1 MFRSATFKLTMWYL
15 AIVMTIS
22 LVFSVVLYQVAT
34 DELDR
39 GLHQETQR
47 IYRQFPIFEQN
58 PILRPG
64 EDYDSG
70 AHRIWLRLVAFNI
83 VVLLGAGLSSY
94 WLARRTLEPIEEAHE
109 QQKRFTADVS
119 HEMRTPLTALKMES
133 EVALMNKTAK
143 AGELRKTISSNLE
156 EVTKLEALL
165 NNLLRLARL
174 ESDELR
180 QGFTAV
186 SSSEVIGA
194 ALKQVGPQ
202 AAERRVKIVSEL
214 KDLDVYGDPGSL
226 TQLLVIMLDNAVK
239 YSPRGSTVNVAAKK
253 ADGRALITIEDHGA
267 GIDPVSLEHVFDRF
281 YRADESRAKADDGS
295 EGHGLGLSIAKMIAD
310 LHDSTISLSSR
321 IGHGTTA
328 AIMLPLA
335 EEAGQDDAQS

>member
-1 MFRSATFKLTMWYL
+1 MWYL
-15 AIVMTIS
+15 AIVMAIS
-22 LVFSVVLYQVAT
+22 LMFSAVLYQVAT

-64 EDYDSG
+64 EDYDTG

-83 VVLLGAGLSSY
+83 VVLVGAGLSSY
-94 WLARRTLEPIEEAHE
+94 WLARRTLEPIEAAHE

-133 EVALMNKTAK
+133 EVALMNKKAK
-143 AGELRKTISSNLE
+143 AGELRKTIASNLE
-156 EVTKLEALL
+156 EVTKLEGLL

-174 ESDELR
+174 ETDELR

-186 SSSEVIGA
+186 STSEIIGT

-202 AAERRVKIVSEL
+202 AGEHRVKIVSEL
-214 KDLDVYGDPGSL
+214 KDLNVHGDQGSL
-226 TQLLVIMLDNAVK
+226 VQLLVIMLDNAIK
-239 YSPRGSTVNVAAKK
+239 YSPRGSTVNVSAKK
-253 ADGRALITIEDHGA
+253 VDGRAQITIEDHGG

-281 YRADESRAKADDGS
+281 YRADESRAKTDGGS

-310 LHDSTISLSSR
+310 LHGSTISLSSR
-321 IGHGTTA
+321 VGHGTTA
-328 AIMLPLA
+328 TISLPLD
-335 EEAGQDDAQS
+335 EQTGQAGGQS